1 MSEKAVSSHE
11 AGRHF
16 ILNFT
21 VNIVSFPKFLLRFSL
36 YDLRKSN
43 KGADAKCFKLLILL
57 LSLFT
62 TSISTDFLYCL
73 SVFFMGNCET
83 ATTNNKNTTD
93 TECSV

>member
-1 MSEKAVSSHE
+1 MSSHE

-16 ILNFT
+16 VLNFT
-21 VNIVSFPKFLLRFSL
+21 VNIILFPKFLLRFSP
-36 YDLRKSN
+36 YDLRKSS
-43 KGADAKCFKLLILL
+43 KGADTECFKLLILL

-62 TSISTDFLYCL
+62 TSISTDFLHRL

-83 ATTNNKNTTD
+83 ATTSNKNTTD

>member
-21 VNIVSFPKFLLRFSL
+21 VNIISFPKFLLRFSL

-43 KGADAKCFKLLILL
+43 KGADTECFKLLIFVVL
-57 LSLFT
+57 
-62 TSISTDFLYCL
+62 IHDQY
-73 SVFFMGNCET
+73 
-83 ATTNNKNTTD
+83 
-93 TECSV
+93 